1 MIACCPNADYGDLL
15 LYVLVYWQ
23 EEKERDFYAY
33 VTRLSDWS
41 QKDVANILY
50 LKYRI
55 CASRIVQALKIT
67 LWALVASKCT
77 A

>member
-33 VTRLSDWS
+33 VTRLSDF
-41 QKDVANILY
+41 Y
-50 LKYRI
+50 
-55 CASRIVQALKIT
+55 
-67 LWALVASKCT
+67 
-77 A
+77 